1 VILPPG
7 FPGAQPS
14 PVGPYLRKEGF
25 AIHSFF
31 AGVWYNFDNHMKK
44 NVTRFWAAVVVIIL
58 VVVAVVVW
66 KYYGVTPPA
75 VGVPAYAP
83 TGQLTSG
90 FPTELIWGNDPTF
103 SQSYSINYSSSTNQY
118 TAVFDSA
125 DPMELLYADY
135 TDYFAG
141 NGWTIANATTPSSPT
156 LRGLY
161 AVKANAV
168 AGVVL
173 SDQGAKRHVVVSYS
187 LTSETPSNAVPAPV
201 VNK

>member
-1 VILPPG
+1 VIFPVFRG
-7 FPGAQPS
+7 FGTVVFS
-14 PVGPYLRKEGF
+14 SSLRNF

-31 AGVWYNFDNHMKK
+31 AGMWYDLNNPMEKK
-44 NVTRFWAAVVVIIL
+44 NMRLLAAAVVIVII
-58 VVVAVVVW
+58 VVIAVVW
-66 KYYGVTPPA
+66 GYHGSTPPP
-75 VGVPAYAP
+75 VGVPVYTP
-83 TGQLTSG
+83 KGQLTSG
-90 FPTELIWGNDPTF
+90 FPTELIWGNDPTL
-103 SQSYSINYSSSTNQY
+103 SQSYSTNYSSSTNQY

-187 LTSETPSNAVPAPV
+187 LTSGTP
-201 VNK
+201 